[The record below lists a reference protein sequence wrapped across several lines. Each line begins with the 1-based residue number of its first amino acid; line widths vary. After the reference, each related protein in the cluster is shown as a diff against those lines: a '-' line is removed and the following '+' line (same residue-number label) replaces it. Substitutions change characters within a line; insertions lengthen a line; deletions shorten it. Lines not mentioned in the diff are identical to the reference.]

1 MFWFLDLN
9 VFFKSL
15 SRLVSWWELS
25 VFITMNRPKPTTL
38 RRPSAAKPS
47 GIVLLNIIL
56 TVNIKRRRRTTSCWS
71 HFAGHPPPGDFIALG
86 SKSQGGEP
94 KAPAVLL
101 KPAAAGLPT
110 DRKRES
116 STLPSSSGLSSL
128 TKRPKLSTTP
138 PVSAL
143 GRLADVAAVDKR
155 AISPSIKEPSV
166 LPIEGEACFKHDIK
180 LIPRV
185 AQIKVFTSF
194 ARQLHFK
201 FTKSLFC
208 QDYFTLTPGSECVL
222 FRCSW

>member
-1 MFWFLDLN
+1 
-9 VFFKSL
+9 
-15 SRLVSWWELS
+15 
-25 VFITMNRPKPTTL
+25 MNRPKPTTL

-47 GIVLLNIIL
+47 G
-56 TVNIKRRRRTTSCWS
+56 TTTSWASSAFFLNGKAKCQTITALLQLCPP
-71 HFAGHPPPGDFIALG
+71 FPGHPPPGDFIALG

-101 KPAAAGLPT
+101 KPAAAGLPA
-110 DRKRES
+110 DRKRETS

-166 LPIEGEACFKHDIK
+166 LPIEGKPC
-180 LIPRV
+180 
-185 AQIKVFTSF
+185 
-194 ARQLHFK
+194 
-201 FTKSLFC
+201 
-208 QDYFTLTPGSECVL
+208 
-222 FRCSW
+222 